1 MRINLESCSDNIC
14 LTGDLSY
21 KASRIINK
29 FFWIAYLLPL
39 IWIGTQVTESA
50 NPVEYLVHATGDWA
64 VYFLVGVL
72 WLSPLRI
79 LLGRRSGFGWIK
91 RLQSHR
97 RGIGLASAFY
107 AILHFTLHV
116 LDNPEW
122 EILWKDLQR
131 VYLLTGFLA
140 FLILLILALTS
151 SNKMVR
157 KLGANHWKNIHRLI
171 YFAAGLAAIHLFLN
185 EKSSNLQALILFVPL
200 AAAEFLRLGFW
211 CYGYSQKER

>member
-1 MRINLESCSDNIC
+1 MSS
-14 LTGDLSY
+14 
-21 KASRIINK
+21 KASRTINT
-29 FFWIAYLLPL
+29 FFWIACLLPI

-64 VYFLVGVL
+64 VYFLVSVL

-79 LLGRRSGFGWIK
+79 LLGNRSGFGWIK

-97 RGIGLASAFY
+97 RSIGLASAFY
-107 AILHFTLHV
+107 ASLHFTLHI

-131 VYLLTGFLA
+131 IYLLTGFLA

-151 SNKMVR
+151 SNAMVR
-157 KLGANHWKNIHRLI
+157 KLGVNHWKNIHRLI
-171 YFAAGLAAIHLFLN
+171 YFAVVLTAVHLLLN

-200 AAAEFLRLGFW
+200 FAAEFLRLGFW
-211 CYGYSQKER
+211 CYGYCQKER